1 MSSIQATFDSS
12 YTGSLTSFAE
22 SKTVLFKA
30 ALWGYCFCFCCF
42 FVLAVFGFFF
52 FSFLLFVFAFRGKIA
67 QDSFPIVAPNFCDGK
82 FSNALSLTSAVALAK
97 AHLSHGSRCFQCD

>member
-1 MSSIQATFDSS
+1 MGI
-12 YTGSLTSFAE
+12 
-22 SKTVLFKA
+22 LF
-30 ALWGYCFCFCCF
+30 LFLLF
-42 FVLAVFGFFF
+42 FVLAVFGVFFF
-52 FSFLLFVFAFRGKIA
+52 FSFLLFFVFAFRGKIA

>member
-1 MSSIQATFDSS
+1 MGI
-12 YTGSLTSFAE
+12 
-22 SKTVLFKA
+22 LF
-30 ALWGYCFCFCCF
+30 LFLLFFCSCRFR
-42 FVLAVFGFFF
+42 VFF

>member
-1 MSSIQATFDSS
+1 MGI
-12 YTGSLTSFAE
+12 
-22 SKTVLFKA
+22 LF
-30 ALWGYCFCFCCF
+30 LFLLF
-42 FVLAVFGFFF
+42 FVLAVFGVFFFF
-52 FSFLLFVFAFRGKIA
+52 FSPFFVFAFRGKIA